1 MTNVEEIIRNRRS
14 VRKFNDIPLSDE
26 ALSAIVEAGR
36 WAPTGGNCQTTHFL
50 VITNGEVLE
59 TLRVRVKTAFAGME
73 LAEGQYLS
81 IQNSIR
87 RAKQGDYVYDYHA
100 PALVVV
106 ANRRGYPNAMAD
118 SACALQNMLLTAE
131 ALGVGSCWINQLHWL
146 DENPLVRDYLES
158 LGLGGDETI
167 CGAAA
172 FGNYDGIYPRKPRTG
187 MKVEYIR

>member
-1 MTNVEEIIRNRRS
+1 MTNVEDIIRPRRT
-14 VRKFNDIPLSDE
+14 VRKFTHPPLTV
-26 ALSAIVEAGR
+26 AARSARVVGGGG
-36 WAPTGGNCQTTHFL
+36 APTGGNCQTTHFL

-59 TLRVRVKTAFAGME
+59 NLRVRVKNAFAGME

-81 IQNSIR
+81 IQNSIKR
-87 RAKQGDYVYDYHA
+87 SKQGDYVYDYHA

-106 ANRRGYPNAMAD
+106 ANRRGYPNAVAD

-146 DENPLVRDYLES
+146 DENPLVRDYLEP
-158 LGLGGDETI
+158 LGLGVDETI

-187 MKVEYIR
+187 MKVDCIR